1 MMTKVMT
8 MTMMLTTFKAP
19 PKKLYLNL
27 TTKKIP
33 ARARAGRLDFLPTD
47 FNGDILQAYVTDS
60 RLLAFL
66 RISARR
72 MPTEVTETGLR

>member
-27 TTKKIP
+27 TTTKIP

-47 FNGDILQAYVTDS
+47 FNGDILQA
-60 RLLAFL
+60 
-66 RISARR
+66 
-72 MPTEVTETGLR
+72 